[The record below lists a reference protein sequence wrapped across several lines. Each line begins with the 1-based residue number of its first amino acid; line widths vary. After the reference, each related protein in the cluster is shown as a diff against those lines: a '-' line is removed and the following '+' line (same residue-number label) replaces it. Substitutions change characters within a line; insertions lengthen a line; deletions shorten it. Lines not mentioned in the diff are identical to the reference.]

1 MTSGCIKKSPISVRK
16 ISCLYADIPFLDSH
30 STDYFIKVGLKML
43 IEKVFEMILKYRR
56 AKAQSWP

>member
-1 MTSGCIKKSPISVRK
+1 MTSGCIKKSPISVRE
-16 ISCLYADIPFLDSH
+16 ISCLFTDIPFLDSH

-43 IEKVFEMILKYRR
+43 IEKVLEMILKYRR